1 MENRNNEQFFLDFL
15 SHLTRLGYEDKEG
28 VDKIKAAWKFASD
41 AHFGQKRFSG
51 DDYITH
57 SLEVARIIASW
68 KLDITSIIAGLL
80 HDTVED
86 GAATDED
93 INKYFGE
100 EVARLVDGVTKV
112 SKLRLRGSDEE
123 NFVENLR
130 KMFLAMA
137 KDLRV
142 VLVKLADRL
151 HNMRTLEFIPEE
163 KQKRIAK
170 ETLDVYAPLAER
182 LGMGNVKAELNDLA
196 FPYLFPEE
204 YQRILSESKVHYKK
218 TEEVIKKIKSSLL
231 KEFAEEGI
239 KPLINARKK
248 SYYSLWK
255 KLNRPGRDWDF
266 DQIYDI
272 VALRI
277 IVDTVSECYS
287 CLGIVHKHYKVFVG
301 SQISDYISQ
310 PKPNGYRSLHTRIV
324 GPGGRVV
331 EIQIRTK
338 EMQEEA
344 EYGIAAH
351 WAYSESKSKKS
362 TDDETLQEEGVKVKN
377 KLSWVKQLASWQS
390 EIKDSKEFLEAVKF
404 DALSERIFVFSPKG
418 DVFDLPVDST
428 PVDFA
433 YSVHTTLAQYLGG
446 AKVNGKI
453 VPLSHKLNSGDV
465 VEIIKSKNPKT
476 PNVDW
481 LEFVKTRV
489 AKSEIKKK
497 TKR

>member
-1 MENRNNEQFFLDFL
+1 MTINKNEHLFLEFL
-15 SHLTRLGYEDKEG
+15 SDLKRLGYEDTEG
-28 VDKIKAAWKFASD
+28 LDKLKTAWKFASD

-51 DDYITH
+51 EDYITH
-57 SLEVARIIASW
+57 SLEVAHIIATW
-68 KLDITSIIAGLL
+68 KLDMTSIIAGLL

-86 GAATDED
+86 GAATADD
-93 INKYFGE
+93 ITKYFGE
-100 EVARLVDGVTKV
+100 EVVILVDGVTKV
-112 SKLRLRGSDEE
+112 SKLKLRGSDEE
-123 NFVENLR
+123 EFVENLR

-142 VLVKLADRL
+142 VLIKLADRL
-151 HNMRTLEFIPEE
+151 HNMRTLEFLPEE
-163 KQKRIAK
+163 KQKRFAK
-170 ETLDVYAPLAER
+170 ETLDIYAPLAER

-196 FPYLFPEE
+196 FPYLFPAE
-204 YQRILSESKVHYKK
+204 YQRVLFESKVHYKK
-218 TEEVIKKIKSSLL
+218 AEEVIKKIKFTLL
-231 KEFAEEGI
+231 KAFAEEGI
-239 KPLINARKK
+239 KPSINARKK
-248 SYYSLWK
+248 SLYSLWR

-277 IVDTVSECYS
+277 VVDTISECYS
-287 CLGIVHKHYKVFVG
+287 CLGMVHKHYKVFVG

-310 PKPNGYRSLHTRIV
+310 PKPNGYRSLHTKIV

-344 EYGIAAH
+344 ENGIAAH
-351 WAYSESKSKKS
+351 WAYSESKSGGRI
-362 TDDETLQEEGVKVKN
+362 DDTILQEEGVKVKN
-377 KLSWVKQLASWQS
+377 KLNWVKQLAAWQS

-418 DVFDLPVDST
+418 DVFDLPTDST

-433 YSVHTTLAQYLGG
+433 YSVHTSLAEFLGG
-446 AKVNGKI
+446 AKVNGKV
-453 VPLSHKLNSGDV
+453 VPLSQKLHSGDL
-465 VEIIKSKNPKT
+465 VEILKNKYPKP
-476 PNVDW
+476 PNGDW
-481 LEFVKTRV
+481 LEFVKTRS

-497 TKR
+497 LKS